1 MGSWSEG
8 SGPPAPPPSQ
18 GRCPQAGCA
27 PSFLRAPLCHHG
39 KPPRGPV
46 HSRSAPG
53 RQGLLRGPGSGLDD
67 IEQVQGCRMPLAWWG
82 PRDQGRA
89 PGSSRSAP
97 LHFTASS
104 QLHTPHLT
112 RPHLP
117 RMGRYAGEGALPA
130 SRRTPGSPGCARAA
144 GLRPGPGLTLSR
156 SPPAAPTPAPRHR
169 HRRRPLRLR
178 LALHPHPLPPGAQP
192 PVPAPGTALGQL
204 AASPSSRGRGAGV
217 SLKPGSWGALPRTPR
232 ARGAQRG

>member
-27 PSFLRAPLCHHG
+27 PSFLRTPLCHHG

-82 PRDQGRA
+82 PRDQGC
-89 PGSSRSAP
+89 GEK
-97 LHFTASS
+97 S
-104 QLHTPHLT
+104 QKVKGQSLGFGGLLT
-112 RPHLP
+112 V
-117 RMGRYAGEGALPA
+117 
-130 SRRTPGSPGCARAA
+130 AA
-144 GLRPGPGLTLSR
+144 QDLS
-156 SPPAAPTPAPRHR
+156 
-169 HRRRPLRLR
+169 
-178 LALHPHPLPPGAQP
+178 
-192 PVPAPGTALGQL
+192 
-204 AASPSSRGRGAGV
+204 
-217 SLKPGSWGALPRTPR
+217 
-232 ARGAQRG
+232 